1 MRAQKIFLLFITV
14 VCFLMTLSGTD
25 ALAAEKIFK
34 LGVLG
39 PQTGPAALTGTEM
52 KLAAAMAFEKI
63 GNKIGDYKIE
73 LIYIDDQS
81 DAAKSTN
88 AYSEAIERLGVQAGI
103 SNWNTAVSVAIQ
115 PILAK
120 YKVPHFFVEGAGKA
134 VNDKWFTYPPEER
147 YLIMKGWPIPQ
158 KLVAGYADCINN
170 AVEKNI
176 WKPGKKVLA
185 LWGEDTDFGRSFAKG
200 MKDLMIP
207 KGWQIFTEEYFI
219 LGQTEFYP
227 FLNKC
232 KQAGVTVLAG
242 NSSSTASM
250 SSLVKQYREVGIK
263 GFLCADGL
271 GYVGNWYELTGP
283 ASDGVLDMLPQI
295 STPAQKVWAAEYKAK
310 YGTDPSPSAA
320 GMAYDYA
327 NFFIKVAKRTI
338 EKYGKLD
345 SQGLFEIGR
354 AEVVTGKLVYDSKDG
369 ALFHKRY
376 RCNAQSEPD
385 PVISP
390 DDFYFPVVQ
399 FKGGKTNVV
408 WPGHLK
414 TADLLVP
421 K

>member
-1 MRAQKIFLLFITV
+1 
-14 VCFLMTLSGTD
+14 
-25 ALAAEKIFK
+25 
-34 LGVLG
+34 
-39 PQTGPAALTGTEM
+39 
-52 KLAAAMAFEKI
+52 
-63 GNKIGDYKIE
+63 
-73 LIYIDDQS
+73 
-81 DAAKSTN
+81 
-88 AYSEAIERLGVQAGI
+88 
-103 SNWNTAVSVAIQ
+103 
-115 PILAK
+115 
-120 YKVPHFFVEGAGKA
+120 
-134 VNDKWFTYPPEER
+134 
-147 YLIMKGWPIPQ
+147 
-158 KLVAGYADCINN
+158 
-170 AVEKNI
+170 
-176 WKPGKKVLA
+176 
-185 LWGEDTDFGRSFAKG
+185 
-200 MKDLMIP
+200 
-207 KGWQIFTEEYFI
+207 
-219 LGQTEFYP
+219 
-227 FLNKC
+227 
-232 KQAGVTVLAG
+232 
-242 NSSSTASM
+242 
-250 SSLVKQYREVGIK
+250 
-263 GFLCADGL
+263 
-271 GYVGNWYELTGP
+271 
-283 ASDGVLDMLPQI
+283 MLPQI
-295 STPAQKVWAAEYKAK
+295 TTPAQKVWAAEYKAK